1 MQNNKVQLFDYINMV
16 VLLLIAILA
25 VYPFVNIMAIS
36 LSDGSSVAAGK
47 VFLFPKGWNLETYK
61 YILSSP
67 RLGVASGLYNSI
79 FYTVFGSLF
88 AICLTFITAY
98 PLSRTRLKGR
108 HFIIL
113 IFLFTWVFEAG
124 IIPNYIINNALGLV
138 DSRWIMIIP
147 GAINTFLLIITRSFM
162 DTIPVEIEE
171 TAFID
176 GANDIQIMYKLFVPL
191 CKPIIATI
199 GIFYSVTIWNQFLVP
214 MIYLQSQNLQP
225 ITVVL
230 YSMII
235 SGGKDATTFENL
247 LVNGVELTPQN
258 LHAAAIFLAVIPILF
273 VYPFAQKYFTKGML
287 LGAVKG

>member
-16 VLLLIAILA
+16 ILLLIAILS

-36 LSDGSSVAAGK
+36 LSDGASVASGK
-47 VFLFPKGWNLETYK
+47 VFLIPQGWNIETYK
-61 YILSSP
+61 YILNSP
-67 RLGVASGLYNSI
+67 RLGVASGLFNSI

-88 AICLTFITAY
+88 AVFLTFITAY

-108 HFIIL
+108 NFIVL

-162 DTIPVEIEE
+162 DNIPIEIEE

-176 GANDIQIMYKLFVPL
+176 GANDIQIMYKLFLPL
-191 CKPIIATI
+191 CKPIVATI
-199 GIFYSVTIWNQFLVP
+199 AIFYSVTIWNQFLVP
-214 MIYLQSQNLQP
+214 MIYLQSQHLQP

-258 LHAAAIFLAVIPILF
+258 LHSAAIFLAVIPILF